1 MSEKKGMFDFTAN
14 YVIRMFVVRLM
25 LICSKGGEGEVI
37 IVRLIALVSLPNIDT
52 VLAEK
57 HFSYRITYF

>member
-14 YVIRMFVVRLM
+14 YVICMFVVRLM
-25 LICSKGGEGEVI
+25 LVCSQGGEGEVI
-37 IVRLIALVSLPNIDT
+37 IVRLIALVSSPSIDT

-57 HFSYRITYF
+57 HIS